1 MTAIRYNGKMA
12 LEFFIEDILEMGLSP
27 VNPVLALQSLL
38 IPVYHLAMERDTRQ
52 RRAIRRV
59 IEEVGRPL
67 SPQEVLKIAQIHM
80 PRLGIATVYRTL
92 KGLVEEGWLVQVELP
107 GEPPR
112 YETATKAHH
121 HHFQC
126 RTCGQVYEIEGCPQ
140 DVQPL
145 IPSDFLLE
153 GHYMVLYGQCATCV
167 KIA

>member
-1 MTAIRYNGKMA
+1 M
-12 LEFFIEDILEMGLSP
+12 EILGMGLP
-27 VNPVLALQSLL
+27 LVNPALVLQLFPS
-38 IPVYHLAMERDTRQ
+38 PVYHLTMERDTRQ

-59 IEEVGRPL
+59 IEEAGRPL
-67 SPQEVLKIAQIHM
+67 SPQEVLKVAQAHT

-92 KGLVEEGWLVQVELP
+92 KGLVAEGWLVQVELP

-126 RTCGQVYEIEGCPQ
+126 RICGQVYEIEGCPQ

-145 IPSDFLLE
+145 TPAGFLLE

-167 KIA
+167 EVS

>member
-1 MTAIRYNGKMA
+1 MTAMRHNGKRA
-12 LEFFIEDILEMGLSP
+12 CECFIEAILERELLP
-27 VNPVLALQSLL
+27 VNPVLALQSLVH
-38 IPVYHLAMERDTRQ
+38 PVYHLAMERDTRQ
-52 RRAIRRV
+52 RRAIRHV
-59 IEEVGRPL
+59 IEEAGRPL
-67 SPQEVLKIAQIHM
+67 SPQDVLKVAQVYT

-126 RTCGQVYEIEGCPQ
+126 RTCGQVYEIEGCPE

-145 IPSDFLLE
+145 TPSGFLLE

>member
-1 MTAIRYNGKMA
+1 MELA
-12 LEFFIEDILEMGLSP
+12 L
-27 VNPVLALQSLL
+27 VNPLLALQSLPD
-38 IPVYHLAMERDTRQ
+38 PVYHLAMERDTRQ

-59 IEEVGRPL
+59 IEEAGRPL
-67 SPQEVLKIAQIHM
+67 SPQEVLKVAQAHT
-80 PRLGIATVYRTL
+80 PGLGIATVYRTL

-140 DVQPL
+140 NVQSL
-145 IPSDFLLE
+145 TPSGFLLE
-153 GHYMVLYGQCATCV
+153 GHYMVLYGLCATCV
-167 KIA
+167 KVS